1 LRIPLWLPF
10 ASRSKA
16 KFAALVIAAVLGY
29 RGVAAKNGQIPFRFP
44 ALSRSKSILLTYW
57 DDGGLLLYISAR
69 LLALRAERVTSA
81 LAQFGQGSAKTSF
94 GNPIQL
100 LYIYRADTAMNAQTA
115 AKRKTLYA
123 RFQTL
128 PTKTHYV

>member
-115 AKRKTLYA
+115 AKRKTL
-123 RFQTL
+123 
-128 PTKTHYV
+128 PVIV